1 MPTKDKEGGEVNLPI
16 SITWRDIITVVT
28 ITVTLTTAWGVFS
41 TRVSLLEK
49 DNVSAHEKLKDMKD
63 VQKQQDA
70 RQTQMENRLRDN
82 EAAIED
88 LWKNTKRV
96 SP

>member
-1 MPTKDKEGGEVNLPI
+1 MPVKDKEGGEVNLPI

-49 DNVSAHEKLKDMKD
+49 DNVSVHEKLKDMKD

-70 RQTQMENRLRDN
+70 RQTKMENRLRDN

>member
-1 MPTKDKEGGEVNLPI
+1 MPTKDKDGGEVNLPI

-49 DNVSAHEKLKDMKD
+49 DNVSMQEKFKDMKD

-70 RQTQMENRLRDN
+70 RQTQIENRLRDN
-82 EAAIED
+82 EASLED
-88 LWKNTKRV
+88 LWKQTKRV
-96 SP
+96 AP